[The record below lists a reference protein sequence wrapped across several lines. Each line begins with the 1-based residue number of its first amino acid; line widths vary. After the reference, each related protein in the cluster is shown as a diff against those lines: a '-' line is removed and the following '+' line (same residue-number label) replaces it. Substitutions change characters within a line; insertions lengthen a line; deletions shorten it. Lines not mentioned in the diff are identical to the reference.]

1 MSSLNAHPCFLRT
14 QASQWTQ
21 NPMVLRWALK

>member
-1 MSSLNAHPCFLRT
+1 MSSLKAHPCFLRT

-21 NPMVLRWALK
+21 KPMVLRWALK